1 MPSYP
6 DPAARIRR
14 WRTHLVVWALH
25 RVLGL
30 VCGAL
35 ILLASITGALLVVHH
50 ELEAVVERGRQV
62 VAVSAAEPL
71 PVLAQVR
78 AAAPLAPAGYRAF
91 RYLPAS
97 DPGRTAKVIF
107 VAPDGRTRWSALV
120 DPADARVVW
129 HGADQG
135 LFTPW
140 LLALHMH
147 LHLGGWGYVVTGL
160 AGAGLF
166 LLGLTGLYLYRGR
179 LGSVWRL
186 PFRRRGGKRR
196 AFSDLHGWLGTAS
209 IYFSLML
216 GLTGLIYCVTIAP
229 GQIAA
234 PKPLAAPFDLAAHAA
249 VEPMLA
255 FARARFPEGNV
266 QRVAFPAHAHAPV
279 TLLVLERGAPVWR
292 KFSRIEFD
300 PANGALRAV
309 RDARDATA
317 REKFAALLAPLHMG
331 FYGSELVKWLYV
343 LGGFAPAILAFTGTA
358 IWYLRTRRDRGRNRP
373 AASALASA
381 PVLPTVS
388 GR

>member
-14 WRTHLVVWALH
+14 WHTHLVVWAVH

-30 VCGAL
+30 ACGAL
-35 ILLASITGALLVVHH
+35 ILVASATGGLLVMHH
-50 ELEAVVERGRQV
+50 ELETVVERGRHLV
-62 VAVSAAEPL
+62 PVSANEPR
-71 PVLAQVR
+71 PVLDQVR
-78 AAAPLAPAGYRAF
+78 AAAGLAPAGYRAF
-91 RYLPAS
+91 RYLPEA
-97 DPGRTAKVIF
+97 DPGRTAKVLF

-120 DPADARVVW
+120 DPAEARVVW

-140 LLALHMH
+140 LLALHMQ
-147 LHLGGWGYVVTGL
+147 LHLGGWGYVVTGI

-179 LGSVWRL
+179 LGSIWRL
-186 PFRRRGGKRR
+186 PFRRRGSRR
-196 AFSDLHGWLGTAS
+196 LAFSDLHAWLGTVS
-209 IYFSLML
+209 IYFSLTL

-234 PKPLAAPFDLAAHAA
+234 PKPLAAPFDLAAHAP

-255 FARARFPEGNV
+255 FARTRFPEGSV
-266 QRVAFPAHAHAPV
+266 QRVAFPAHAKAPV

-300 PANGALRAV
+300 PASGALRTV
-309 RDARDATA
+309 RDARDATV
-317 REKFAALLAPLHMG
+317 REKFSALLAPLHMG
-331 FYGSELVKWLYV
+331 FYGSAVVKWLYV
-343 LGGFAPAILAFTGTA
+343 LGGFAPAILAVTGTA
-358 IWYLRTRRDRGRNRP
+358 IWYLRSRRRSGP
-373 AASALASA
+373 ATSALASA
-381 PVLPTVS
+381 PVLPTVFEP
-388 GR
+388 